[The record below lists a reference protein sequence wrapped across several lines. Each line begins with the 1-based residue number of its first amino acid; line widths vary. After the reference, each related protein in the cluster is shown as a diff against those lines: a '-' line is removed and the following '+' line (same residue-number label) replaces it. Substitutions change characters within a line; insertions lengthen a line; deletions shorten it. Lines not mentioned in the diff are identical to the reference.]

1 MKRPLVLEIKGN
13 SLDDGPGIRTAI
25 FFKGCPLN
33 CIWCH
38 NPESKRPEAE
48 LSVSLQD
55 CIGCGTCE
63 TVCPQGAA
71 SPKRPGIVDRKKCV
85 KCFACAEHC
94 PPKALTR
101 VGKEADMEEIIKKC
115 LSDKPFYDVSG
126 GGVTLTGG
134 EATLFTEWVGALA
147 GRLAKEG
154 IRVHL
159 ETAGQFDYESV
170 KEHLLPYV
178 SSIYMDI
185 KLMDPAKHKEYCGV
199 EDGRILEN
207 FKRLLADGEIM
218 GFTLLPRTPLVPG
231 ITDTDE
237 NLAAIAQFYVEN
249 GVKRTELLPYN
260 PTWYGKNDK
269 LGIQLAAPLAGL
281 DHWQSREKI
290 EHCKSIFRK
299 SGIEC

>member
-1 MKRPLVLEIKGN
+1 MQVAEKFVSI
-13 SLDDGPGIRTAI
+13 DGEGPHAGELAAFIR
-25 FFKGCPLN
+25 FKGCNLDCDYCDTKWAN
-33 CIWCH
+33 RADCAANDETAEDLAAWVQSTGTH
-38 NPESKRPEAE
+38 N
-48 LSVSLQD
+48 
-55 CIGCGTCE
+55 
-63 TVCPQGAA
+63 
-71 SPKRPGIVDRKKCV
+71 
-85 KCFACAEHC
+85 
-94 PPKALTR
+94 
-101 VGKEADMEEIIKKC
+101 
-115 LSDKPFYDVSG
+115 
-126 GGVTLTGG
+126 VTLTGG

-199 EDGRILEN
+199 ENGRILEN

-290 EHCKSIFRK
+290 EHCKSIFRN